1 LSGPVNF
8 TVRRGD
14 LSVIDRDGN
23 RIRPGELTNEKKYDK
38 GVLMDYTKL
47 SSIVE
52 EKQMEKEKEIHHE
65 LNVGR

>member
-1 LSGPVNF
+1 
-8 TVRRGD
+8 
-14 LSVIDRDGN
+14 VIDRDGN